1 MYMNILTT
9 KEAGDKLGITVQRIH
24 ALIKNGRLPA
34 QKMGRDYFIKE
45 SDLKLVE
52 NRKAG
57 RPSKQIVE
65 QKKSSNKSKPKS

>member
-1 MYMNILTT
+1 MNMLTT
-9 KEAGDKLGITVQRIH
+9 KEAGDKLGVTVQRVH

-52 NRKAG
+52 DRKPG
-57 RPSKQIVE
+57 RPSKQMVE
-65 QKKSSNKSKPKS
+65 PKKSSKKSKSKS